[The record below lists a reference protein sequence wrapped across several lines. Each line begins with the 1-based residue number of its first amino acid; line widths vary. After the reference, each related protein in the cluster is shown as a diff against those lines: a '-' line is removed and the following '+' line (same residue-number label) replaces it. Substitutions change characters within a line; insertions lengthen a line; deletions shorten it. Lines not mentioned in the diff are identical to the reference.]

1 MSTGEGEERTATLR
15 DKCAEIMDFQKQ
27 TLERINL
34 VIGLDPEKDALNET
48 KPQSIR
54 QLVDLLETI
63 SSSSRYILR
72 KIEDIERLI

>member
-1 MSTGEGEERTATLR
+1 MSTGESEERTATLR

-27 TLERINL
+27 TLERIDL
-34 VIGLDPEKDALNET
+34 VIGLDPEKDALNEAR
-48 KPQSIR
+48 PQSIR